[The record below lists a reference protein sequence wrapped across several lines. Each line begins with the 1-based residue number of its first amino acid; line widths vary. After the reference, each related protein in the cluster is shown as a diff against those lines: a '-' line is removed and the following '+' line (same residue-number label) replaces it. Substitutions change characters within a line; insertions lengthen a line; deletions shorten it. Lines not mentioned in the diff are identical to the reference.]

1 MGVEVATRSKQL
13 HIHAL
18 PIMGLV
24 LALTIV
30 SAGCLIYYRQAG
42 SDNGLSLSRALV
54 TQVVHVRPG
63 ANGLAHV
70 SIDNSA
76 SDQTAGDVLSPIA
89 TAGQA
94 AEFTFSLQTKQ

>member
-1 MGVEVATRSKQL
+1 MAVELDTRSKQL

-24 LALTIV
+24 LALTLV
-30 SAGCLIYYRQAG
+30 SAGCLLYYRQAG
-42 SDNGLSLSRALV
+42 SDTGLSLSRALV

-70 SIDNSA
+70 SIDNLT
-76 SDQTAGDVLSPIA
+76 DERMAGAVLSSTA

-94 AEFTFSLQTKQ
+94 AEFTFSLQSK